1 MAMAR
6 WAIGL
11 VAAMMALGLG
21 HGARAADPDPTSLHA
36 LTSGDDS
43 RGWEAVGRLNIGNR
57 GFCTATLIEND
68 LVLTAAHC
76 LFDKATGKRI
86 NPAEIHFL
94 AGWRN
99 GRAAAYRG
107 VRRDV
112 VHPDYVFSDSGQ
124 VDRVEYDLALLQLDQ
139 PIRLP
144 SITPFA
150 TFEGPSVG
158 HEVGVVSYARDRAD
172 VPSLQEVCPVLG
184 QQNGIL
190 VMGCSVDFGSSGA
203 PVFTMEGGAPRIVSV
218 VSAKAE
224 MQGQNVALGVGL
236 QHRLSVLRSALRQ
249 GDGVFFRPAAKVKL
263 LSNSEARKN
272 IGAKFVR
279 P

>member
-1 MAMAR
+1 MSLKR
-6 WAIGL
+6 L
-11 VAAMMALGLG
+11 ALGLIAG
-21 HGARAADPDPTSLHA
+21 FALAGGVWAQDAARLSA
-36 LTSGDDS
+36 LSTGDDS
-43 RGWEAVGRLNIGNR
+43 RGWEAVGRLDLANR
-57 GFCTATLIEND
+57 GFCTATLIGAD

-76 LFDKATGKRI
+76 LFDKATGQRI
-86 NPAEIHFL
+86 ETTDIKFL

-99 GRAAAYRG
+99 GRAVAYRG

-112 VHPDYVFSDSGQ
+112 VHPDYVFSGTGQ

-144 SITPFA
+144 SITPFL
-150 TFEGPSVG
+150 THGPNKAFNR
-158 HEVGVVSYARDRAD
+158 VGVVSYAKDRAN

-184 QQNGIL
+184 RQPGML

-203 PVFTMEGGAPRIVSV
+203 PVFVMDDGVPRIVSV

-224 MQGQNVALGVGL
+224 MQGRNVALGVAL
-236 QHRLSVLRSALRQ
+236 KSPLAVLERLLAE
-249 GDGVFFRPAAKVKL
+249 GDGVFRRPARGVRT
-263 LSNSEARKN
+263 LSSSEDRRDL
-272 IGAKFVR
+272 GAKFIR

>member
-1 MAMAR
+1 MFLGR
-6 WAIGL
+6 L
-11 VAAMMALGLG
+11 TMAL
-21 HGARAADPDPTSLHA
+21 AAVVA
-36 LTSGDDS
+36 LTAGQAPAQDKSGLSALTTGDES
-43 RGWEAVGRLNIGNR
+43 RGWEAVGRLDLANR
-57 GFCTATLIEND
+57 GFCTATLIRED

-76 LFDKATGKRI
+76 LFDKSTGRRI
-86 NPAEIHFL
+86 DPADINFL

-112 VHPDYVFSDSGQ
+112 VHPDYVYSGTGQ
-124 VDRVEYDLALLQLDQ
+124 VERVEYDLALLQLDH

-144 SITPFA
+144 SITPFLTHGA
-150 TFEGPSVG
+150 SRSFRQ
-158 HEVGVVSYARDRAD
+158 VGVVSYAKDRAD

-184 QQNGIL
+184 RQPGML

-203 PVFTMEGGAPRIVSV
+203 PVFVMDGGIPRIVSV

-224 MQGQNVALGVGL
+224 MQGRTVALGVAL
-236 QHRLSVLRSALRQ
+236 QARLVVLEHLLDE
-249 GDGVFFRPAAKVKL
+249 GDGVFRQPARRVRS
-263 LSNSEARKN
+263 LSSSEDRRDL
-272 IGAKFVR
+272 GAKFLR

>member
-1 MAMAR
+1 MALSKLAV
-6 WAIGL
+6 G
-11 VAAMMALGLG
+11 VMMALLVAG
-21 HGARAADPDPTSLHA
+21 HGQDAGAEDVAALHA
-36 LTSGDDS
+36 LTTGDES

-57 GFCTATLIEND
+57 GFCTATLIATD

-76 LFDKATGKRI
+76 LFDKATGARI
-86 NPAEIHFL
+86 DTRDVSFL

-112 VHPDYVFSDSGQ
+112 VHPQYVFSDSGQ

-150 TFEGPSVG
+150 TDEGTSFG
-158 HEVGVVSYARDRAD
+158 SKVGVVSYAKDRAD
-172 VPSLQEVCPVLG
+172 APSVQEVCPVLG
-184 QQNGIL
+184 RQDGIL

-203 PVFTMEGGAPRIVSV
+203 PVFSMEDGTPRIVSV
-218 VSAKAE
+218 ISAKAE
-224 MQGQNVALGVGL
+224 MQGRQVALGVAL
-236 QHRLSVLRSALRQ
+236 QSRLAVLRSALKQ
-249 GDGVFFRPAAKVKL
+249 GDGVFFRSVPQVKL
-263 LSNSEARKN
+263 LSSSEARRD